1 MPRRAVWSSSC
12 SRPGG
17 AGTLGQAA
25 PVQAWSLRTTGPRG
39 ALVRVARGAHLVEQ
53 PALLQPARRRLLLQ
67 LPQGES
73 QRSSNMNR
81 PHKNEACSSSSHKK
95 PPRPSG
101 GGGGGYASVC
111 PFLLSRPAA
120 VSRGRGAE
128 ARRRISVGPLAALA
142 LAAAESRA
150 RYARACRGDDKTS
163 QGARVRARGGGLD
176 ARERGARTRQ
186 RHWHAYT
193 QSACA

>member
-1 MPRRAVWSSSC
+1 M
-12 SRPGG
+12 
-17 AGTLGQAA
+17 
-25 PVQAWSLRTTGPRG
+25 QAWSLRTTGPRG

-101 GGGGGYASVC
+101 GGGGGTRECVLV
-111 PFLLSRPAA
+111 FSRGPPPYLAAEGQRLAA
-120 VSRGRGAE
+120 VSRSGRSPLSRLPRQRVGRGTRE
-128 ARRRISVGPLAALA
+128 RVVGTTRPL
-142 LAAAESRA
+142 
-150 RYARACRGDDKTS
+150 K
-163 QGARVRARGGGLD
+163 ARV
-176 ARERGARTRQ
+176 
-186 RHWHAYT
+186 
-193 QSACA
+193 

>member
-1 MPRRAVWSSSC
+1 M
-12 SRPGG
+12 
-17 AGTLGQAA
+17 
-25 PVQAWSLRTTGPRG
+25 QAWSLRTTGPRG

-101 GGGGGYASVC
+101 GGGGVRESVS
-111 PFLLSRPAA
+111 LSSLA
-120 VSRGRGAE
+120 
-128 ARRRISVGPLAALA
+128 ARRRISRPRGRGSPPYLGRAARR
-142 LAAAESRA
+142 S
-150 RYARACRGDDKTS
+150 RACRGRES
-163 QGARVRARGGGLD
+163 GAVRESVSWG
-176 ARERGARTRQ
+176 RQ
-186 RHWHAYT
+186 DLSRR
-193 QSACA
+193 ACES